1 MELSEENLTQIIKD
15 ALAHYKAKEFG
26 CAKYVQIENGFVVQ
40 FYDGPFEES
49 SKRKSDD
56 DDTPKTSNPLDI
68 SDLSNLTNPISPF
81 NIFGGFGGG
90 SSGGGGASGDW

>member
-40 FYDGPFEES
+40 FYDGPLDAPRRP
-49 SKRKSDD
+49 KQDYDD
-56 DDTPKTSNPLDI
+56 DSPSSL
-68 SDLSNLTNPISPF
+68 LNPISVF
-81 NIFGGFGGG
+81 NLPGSGIDFGGFGGG